1 MYQSNNTYADGA
13 RFTDTFASIG
23 KMRKWIVYPTL
34 LLLTVAIQ
42 ATAQEIYTLS
52 DCLEYALRHNSD
64 IKKSAYEQ
72 QKAKLARQE
81 VLGALLP
88 QINGSAGV
96 NDNLKKAKFVMPNFM
111 NNMLPEKMRDPNA
124 SQYMTIEMGTKYTAN
139 AGIALSQQILNM
151 SLLNTLDI
159 AKVSQEMASLGAEAT
174 EEDVVAKTATL
185 FYGIQVTDY
194 AVQQMARSAT
204 LVEKMLKMME
214 VNYANGLVKRIDVDR
229 VRVNLTNLK
238 TQKAAIESGLEVQ
251 KNLLK
256 LQMGWDI
263 NQPISLPP
271 MDFSLVDRQSQ
282 VDTFKPFDL
291 MQQVAYRQ
299 LLAREKIAR
308 LQNRAKKYEYFPTI
322 TLIFNLQYN
331 RMSDQLFRSNNS
343 YSYPTA
349 MVGLNLKVPI
359 FSGLSRSAK
368 VKESQVELLKAQ
380 EDLRML
386 GQSLLMARQN
396 ALLKLQDTKSTIA
409 LQKDNQVLA
418 EEVFN
423 LAQKNFDSGVAS
435 LSDVLNASQSLIQA
449 QLSYANAL
457 GDYMKAYIDLKK
469 VNGEVMEMMTEK

>member
-1 MYQSNNTYADGA
+1 MYLSKNIYADGG

-23 KMRKWIVYPTL
+23 KMRKWIVYTAL
-34 LLLTVAIQ
+34 LLMTTQ
-42 ATAQEIYTLS
+42 ATAQEVYTLS
-52 DCLEYALRHNSD
+52 DCLEYALQHNSD
-64 IKKSAYEQ
+64 IQKSAYEQ

-88 QINGSAGV
+88 QINGSAGI

-124 SQYMTIEMGTKYTAN
+124 SQYMTVEMGTKYTAN
-139 AGIALSQQILNM
+139 AGVALSQQILNM
-151 SLLNTLDI
+151 PLFNALDI
-159 AKVSQEMASLGAEAT
+159 AKVSQEMAALGAEAT
-174 EEDVVAKTATL
+174 EEEVVAKTATL
-185 FYGIQVTDY
+185 FYCIQVTDY
-194 AVQQMARSAT
+194 AVQQMGRSVD

-214 VNYANGLVKRIDVDR
+214 VNYVNGLVKRIDVDR

-256 LQMGWDI
+256 LQMGWNID
-263 NQPISLPP
+263 QPISLPP
-271 MDFSLVDRQSQ
+271 MDFSLVDSQSQ
-282 VDTFKPFDL
+282 ADTFRPFNL

-299 LLAREKIAR
+299 LLAREKMAQ
-308 LQNRAKKYEYFPTI
+308 LQNRAKKYEYLPTL

-331 RMSDQLFRSNNS
+331 RMSDQLFKSSNS

-349 MVGLNLKVPI
+349 MVGLNLKIPI

-368 VKESQVELLKAQ
+368 VKESHIDLLKAQ

-386 GQSLLMARQN
+386 GQSLQMARQN

-409 LQKDNQVLA
+409 LQKDNQALA
-418 EEVFN
+418 EEVFH

-435 LSDVLNASQSLIQA
+435 LSDVLNATQSLIQA
-449 QLSYANAL
+449 QLSYASAL
-457 GDYMKAYIDLKK
+457 GDYMQAYIDLKK
-469 VNGEVMEMMTEK
+469 VNGEVMEMITNNH